1 MQFTIPLLALVASA
15 SASMGSWNVTI
26 EKYAYA
32 NGYSMQTVNAQ
43 FVSDSYLDGL
53 FSNCT
58 TISNPVDPSTNIDAC
73 IPLDFS
79 YNYDGTSKL
88 PHPSIQD
95 SRAFGGEEMLT
106 VNLSA
111 LKVQQN
117 IQKPDPGV
125 TVFGEA
131 PLELKGADAVGRHF
145 KGNAI
150 FDVTRAIA

>member
-79 YNYDGTSKL
+79 YNYDGT
-88 PHPSIQD
+88 
-95 SRAFGGEEMLT
+95 T
-106 VNLSA
+106 